1 MKKIKII
8 LDNIEYVFNTEEIG
22 ILHKWQRTMT
32 ESLINKTP
40 FVLKTNDLYAILS
53 YEYISTV
60 KVIIIKEY

>member
-1 MKKIKII
+1 
-8 LDNIEYVFNTEEIG
+8 
-22 ILHKWQRTMT
+22 MT